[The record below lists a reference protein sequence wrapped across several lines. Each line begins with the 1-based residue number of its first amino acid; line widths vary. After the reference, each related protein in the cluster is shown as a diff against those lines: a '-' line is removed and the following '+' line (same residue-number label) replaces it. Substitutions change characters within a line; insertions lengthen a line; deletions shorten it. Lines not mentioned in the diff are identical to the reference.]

1 MDDAATPPSTASAV
15 LASVGQARAT
25 RVLAG
30 TWWVVT
36 GLLALLAYGAT
47 AAEAGL
53 VAPVGGALFVAGMCV
68 VAVVARNASAEA
80 REPGAVRRGSVLRAA
95 MFGVILHGGLLAA
108 VTVFASSPMA
118 VVLWVTIGGTA
129 VALTRPTTLLALGAT
144 TPLPARTAGPEQLSV
159 PEIVAELRAS
169 AEQVRAATDPAAK
182 AALAE
187 RRGEL
192 IEMLA
197 ERDPAALT
205 LLLDDSSVRPNV
217 GEGPDGPLP
226 A

>member
-1 MDDAATPPSTASAV
+1 MDDSATAPSTPSAV

-25 RVLAG
+25 RVLTG

-36 GLLALLAYGAT
+36 GLLALVAYGAT

-53 VAPVGGALFVAGMCV
+53 IAPLGGALFVAGMCV

-80 REPGAVRRGSVLRAA
+80 REPGSVGRGSVLRAA
-95 MFGVILHGGLLAA
+95 IFGVVVHGGLLAA

-118 VVLWVTIGGTA
+118 TVLWVMLGGVA
-129 VALTRPTTLLALGAT
+129 VALTRPTTMLALGAT
-144 TPLPARTAGPEQLSV
+144 TPLPARAPGPQHLSV
-159 PEIVAELRAS
+159 PQVLAELRAT
-169 AEQVRAATDPAAK
+169 AQQVRATTDPEAK

-197 ERDPAALT
+197 ERDPDALS
-205 LLLDDSSVRPNV
+205 LLLDDTTVRPSP

>member
-1 MDDAATPPSTASAV
+1 MDDAATPPSTASAL
-15 LASVGQARAT
+15 LASVGRARAT
-25 RVLAG
+25 RVLTG

-47 AAEAGL
+47 AAEAG
-53 VAPVGGALFVAGMCV
+53 VIAPIGGALFIAGMCV

-80 REPGAVRRGSVLRAA
+80 REPGSVRRGSVLRAA
-95 MFGVILHGGLLAA
+95 MFGVVVHGGLLAA

-118 VVLWVTIGGTA
+118 TVLWVMAGGAA
-129 VALTRPTTLLALGAT
+129 VALTRPTTMLAVGAT
-144 TPLPARTAGPEQLSV
+144 TPLPARPPAPEQRSV
-159 PEIVAELRAS
+159 PQIVAELRAS
-169 AEQVRAATDPAAK
+169 AEQVRATTDPTAK

-197 ERDPAALT
+197 DRDPDALA
-205 LLLDDSSVRPNV
+205 LLLDDSSVRPNA
-217 GEGPDGPLP
+217 GEGPDGPIP